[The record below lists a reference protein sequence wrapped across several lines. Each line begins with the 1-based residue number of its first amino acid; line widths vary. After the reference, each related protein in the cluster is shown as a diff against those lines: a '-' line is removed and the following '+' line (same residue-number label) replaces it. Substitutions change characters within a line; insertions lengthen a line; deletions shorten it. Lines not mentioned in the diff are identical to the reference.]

1 MSANFGSS
9 RQSEAEGAAR
19 PELRLH
25 PNLAA
30 RSLHDLLAD
39 RQPDARSLDLT
50 IVRAL
55 KQAKHLVLTFEGDG
69 DSVVSNANQP
79 FRE

>member
-1 MSANFGSS
+1 MSANFASS
-9 RQSEAEGAAR
+9 RQSEAGGTAL
-19 PELRLH
+19 PELRFH
-25 PNLAA
+25 SNLAA

-39 RQPDARSLDLT
+39 RQPDALYLDLT
-50 IVRAL
+50 IVKAL
-55 KQAKHLVLTFEGDG
+55 KQAKRLIVVFGGDA